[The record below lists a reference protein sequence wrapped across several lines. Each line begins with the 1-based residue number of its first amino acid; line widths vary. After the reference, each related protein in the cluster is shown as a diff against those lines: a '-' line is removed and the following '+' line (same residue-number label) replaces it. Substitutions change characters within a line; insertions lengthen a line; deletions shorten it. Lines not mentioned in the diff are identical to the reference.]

1 MGNLDQEV
9 VAAGVQDPKLHQDE
23 ESPTS
28 VGSQSDAGGKQDV
41 VIETGKVNENSKEDE
56 SEDKGGFGPYIVSL

>member
-28 VGSQSDAGGKQDV
+28 VGSQSDAGGR
-41 VIETGKVNENSKEDE
+41 IETGKVNENSKEDE
-56 SEDKGGFGPYIVSL
+56 SEDKGGFGPYVVSL